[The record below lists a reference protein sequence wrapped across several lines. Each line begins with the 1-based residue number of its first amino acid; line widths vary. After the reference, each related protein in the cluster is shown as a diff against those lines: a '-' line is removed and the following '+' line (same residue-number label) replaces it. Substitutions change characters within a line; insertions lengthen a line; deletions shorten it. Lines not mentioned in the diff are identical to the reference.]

1 MVNNRFI
8 AFRQA
13 GVIAG
18 LFCFTLLY
26 SCNNNNRVI
35 ASVDNIELTE
45 NDAYRIMSHLGM
57 NPNDSIEL
65 RNFAD
70 SWCIKETF
78 KAELKQDYSDT
89 WQLIKLRAESFS
101 GDLAEYY
108 FEEIELKKELDTI
121 IKKKEI
127 QDYYDSHKEEFIL
140 HDYIVKAL
148 YLKIPKGLDFKS
160 EDVHVNYLL
169 KNDKDLTE
177 LNSYAKLYAENY
189 YFNDSTWIYF
199 EEVTKDIPIGNFNID
214 NIVLNR
220 TKTYFSDDNFTYF
233 LNIIDYK
240 LKDEA
245 PPVNFLLN
253 EIKSRIVA
261 NRLQELKEKNESKLI
276 QRIKKKH
283 EIIIS
288 I

>member
-1 MVNNRFI
+1 MVSSLFI
-8 AFRQA
+8 SLKQA

-26 SCNNNNRVI
+26 SCNNNNVI
-35 ASVDNIELTE
+35 ASVDDVELTE
-45 NDAYRIMSHLGM
+45 SAAYIIMSHLGM
-57 NPNDSIEL
+57 SPIDSIQL
-65 RNFAD
+65 RSFID
-70 SWCIKETF
+70 DWCTKETF
-78 KAELKQDYSDT
+78 KAELKREFPET
-89 WQLIKLRAESFS
+89 WQLTELRAQSFA

-108 FEEIELKKELDTI
+108 LEEIELKKILDTI
-121 IKKKEI
+121 IKKQEI
-127 QDYYDSHKEEFIL
+127 DSYYNSHKEEFIL

-148 YLKIPKGLDFKS
+148 YLKIPKELDFKS
-160 EDVHVNYLL
+160 ENVHVSYLL

-199 EEVTKDIPIGNFNID
+199 EEVTKDIPVGKFNID

-220 TKTYFSDDNFTYF
+220 TKTYFSDESFTYF
-233 LNIIDYK
+233 INIIDYK
-240 LKDEA
+240 LKDEV
-245 PPVNFLLN
+245 PPVDFLSY
-253 EIKSRIVA
+253 EIKSRIAA

>member
-1 MVNNRFI
+1 MI
-8 AFRQA
+8 
-13 GVIAG
+13 
-18 LFCFTLLY
+18 LY
-26 SCNNNNRVI
+26 GST
-35 ASVDNIELTE
+35 S
-45 NDAYRIMSHLGM
+45 
-57 NPNDSIEL
+57 
-65 RNFAD
+65 
-70 SWCIKETF
+70 
-78 KAELKQDYSDT
+78 
-89 WQLIKLRAESFS
+89 IKL
-101 GDLAEYY
+101 
-108 FEEIELKKELDTI
+108 
-121 IKKKEI
+121 
-127 QDYYDSHKEEFIL
+127 
-140 HDYIVKAL
+140 
-148 YLKIPKGLDFKS
+148 
-160 EDVHVNYLL
+160 
-169 KNDKDLTE
+169 
-177 LNSYAKLYAENY
+177 
-189 YFNDSTWIYF
+189 
-199 EEVTKDIPIGNFNID
+199 TKDIPIGNFNID